1 MKILVEKLRHK
12 LAKTKNGFVAKIAE
26 TLKLRT
32 KIDQDL
38 IDDIEDILIESD
50 IGVDVSEKIIERLSE
65 AIRVQQIDDP
75 YQIMGLLQGIISDI
89 LGKSNL
95 EKSLYSN
102 EHSPQVILIV
112 GVNGVGKTTT
122 IGKLANNFRKEKKKV
137 MMIAGDTF
145 RAAAIEQLTIW
156 SERAKSIIH
165 KHLAGSDPSAVI
177 YDGLNSAKN
186 KDVDVVLIDTAGR
199 LHNKVN
205 LMNELSKINRTIKKV
220 IPDAPHETLLVLDAS
235 TGQNAISQAKIFN
248 GIVTIDGIALTKL
261 DGTAKGGIVIGIKE
275 ELDIPVKLIGLGEG
289 IDDLKD
295 FDSEDFAAALFG

>member
-186 KDVDVVLIDTAGR
+186 RDVDVVLIDTAGR